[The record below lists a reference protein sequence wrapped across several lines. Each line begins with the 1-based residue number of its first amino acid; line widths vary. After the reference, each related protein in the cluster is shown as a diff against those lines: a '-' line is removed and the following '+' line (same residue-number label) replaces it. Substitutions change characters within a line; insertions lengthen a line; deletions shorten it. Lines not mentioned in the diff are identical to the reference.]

1 MAEEKTIGRKRT
13 TSKYRNYVDIHGKY
27 HTGYTHKTKSGR
39 HQINIA
45 YELADVL
52 NDYANELVN
61 LKEIALD
68 KVGDF
73 LVDKFSAASPDS
85 GIAHEGKL
93 KESWTYDPK
102 YHGVRYIGSTATG
115 SKNKYGNDIPLVNL
129 LEFGSKGKPFM
140 RKTFDEN
147 KDEII
152 KIIIGEIN
160 NGITE

>member
-1 MAEEKTIGRKRT
+1 MAR
-13 TSKYRNYVDIHGKY
+13 
-27 HTGYTHKTKSGR
+27 KTKSGR
-39 HQINIA
+39 HQIDIFG
-45 YELADVL
+45 EL
-52 NDYANELVN
+52 
-61 LKEIALD
+61 KQALD
-68 KVGDF
+68 EYGQDIRYASENGLNEAADM
-73 LVDKFSAASPDS
+73 LVDKFSAASPVKT
-85 GIAHEGKL
+85 GKL

-115 SKNKYGNDIPLVNL
+115 SKNEYGNDIPLVNL

-147 KDEII
+147 KDKII

>member
-1 MAEEKTIGRKRT
+1 MAR
-13 TSKYRNYVDIHGKY
+13 
-27 HTGYTHKTKSGR
+27 KTKSGR
-39 HQINIA
+39 HQIDIFG
-45 YELADVL
+45 EL
-52 NDYANELVN
+52 
-61 LKEIALD
+61 KQALD
-68 KVGDF
+68 EYGQDIRYASENGLNEASDM

-152 KIIIGEIN
+152 KIIVGEIN

>member
-1 MAEEKTIGRKRT
+1 MAR
-13 TSKYRNYVDIHGKY
+13 
-27 HTGYTHKTKSGR
+27 KTKSGR
-39 HQINIA
+39 HQIDIFGELKQA
-45 YELADVL
+45 LEEYEQDIRYASENGLNEAADM
-52 NDYANELVN
+52 
-61 LKEIALD
+61 
-68 KVGDF
+68 
-73 LVDKFSAASPDS
+73 LVDKFSAASPVKT
-85 GIAHEGKL
+85 GKL
-93 KESWTYDPK
+93 KESWTYDTK